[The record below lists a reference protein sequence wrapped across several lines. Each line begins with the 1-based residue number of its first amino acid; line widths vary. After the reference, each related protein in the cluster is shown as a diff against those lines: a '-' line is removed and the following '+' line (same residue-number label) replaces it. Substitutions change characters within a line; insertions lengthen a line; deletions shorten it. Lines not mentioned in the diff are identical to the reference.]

1 MKKSTIFYFLIL
13 SILINGCEDLT
24 SPKPMVASQ
33 PPPPKQEKAKKTIQ
47 KLVISYQKPKKV
59 VIKSEPIIIEE
70 KNEIVLD
77 LSFSF
82 DNQQQSFS
90 DTPPHFNHKNVL
102 PDLFIRK
109 HQKSTVQIDGDF
121 IAQDDQYLEKQE
133 VIDGIGININL
144 IP

>member
-1 MKKSTIFYFLIL
+1 ML

-24 SPKPMVASQ
+24 SPKPMIASQ
-33 PPPPKQEKAKKTIQ
+33 PPPPKQKKAKKTIQ
-47 KLVISYQKPKKV
+47 KPVISYKKPKKV
-59 VIKSEPIIIEE
+59 AVKSEPIIIEDE
-70 KNEIVLD
+70 NEIVLD
-77 LSFSF
+77 LSLSF

-90 DTPPHFNHKNVL
+90 DNTPHFNHKNVL